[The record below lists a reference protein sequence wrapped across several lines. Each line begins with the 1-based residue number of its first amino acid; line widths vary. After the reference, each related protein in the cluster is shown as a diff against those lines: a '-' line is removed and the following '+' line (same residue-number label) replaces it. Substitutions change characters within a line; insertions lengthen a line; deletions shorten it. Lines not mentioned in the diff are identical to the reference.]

1 MAELKRAGIKLT
13 AEGSAQYKADLKSAT
28 AALQQMAAESKRNI
42 AALGQNASASK
53 RYGLAIKDLGNTAKL
68 AQAKLD
74 VLNTKQK
81 QLANSSRVYASEIN
95 KLENHLKGAKGNTS
109 QLSSALAELRSK
121 ESLNNAELSRLNAT
135 IAKTET
141 QMLKAKS
148 AANQMA
154 NEYRNAGGRFA
165 DVSEKM
171 KSIGNNIDNTGTKAV
186 NFGRTMTTRVTT
198 PIVAGLGY
206 AARAYVKFDDQ
217 MNQMK
222 VQLDDGSV
230 SAGKLK
236 EQVSELGKTSQDM
249 AKQYGVAGESIR
261 NGMNELIKKGFTFNQ
276 VTGAMPSILKAT
288 VASGDDFNSVMSV
301 SSSVLEQFGLK
312 VDDTNQMIK
321 NTDRVTSVLTYTAN
335 KTSAGFADL
344 GEAMQNVG
352 PMAANNNQSLE
363 DMASTLGI
371 LSNRGI
377 EGGEAGTYLMN
388 ALQNLATPTKEQAR
402 GLRDLGVAAFD
413 ANGKMRSFPEILEDI
428 EKATSGMSD
437 EQKNAALNTIFN
449 TQAMKGINPL
459 IQAGSKS
466 IKDLSKST
474 KDASKYQDDLSK
486 KMGESASRNVAKMKE
501 SFKVLAETLGQ
512 QVVPAIIPLID
523 KATDLANKFGQLD
536 KDTQGAIIKI
546 AAFTGAIGP
555 LSLGL
560 GSIVRSIGGTVK
572 GIGTLAR
579 GFGKITSG
587 AGKVVGGAEKAAGGV
602 SKFGSMAQ
610 KVGGFAPLLSNPYVL
625 GFGAI
630 VAASAGVGYL
640 VYQNMH
646 KDDNNHK
653 AAVDQT
659 KGKYQEWFD
668 TVTQGASDA
677 SGSQKKIQDATKKT
691 GETYKQMTERLKKQN
706 TDVQETLKTGWE
718 GYEKEAAATTLGV
731 FGLTKQVSAH
741 IKGLKEKL
749 QDLGLSKKQI
759 AEAENRYKNYG
770 TIIGST
776 FKNIG
781 DVIGKHKKIN
791 SDMALATIKA
801 VQSVTEQVV
810 ESINKEKEAQLNELK
825 EKQELG
831 VITKEQYQK
840 ETQSITEEYDKRVNS
855 IKSNQNKIK
864 DILSAAARENRELN
878 TKEIADITQAYM
890 ELSEKTGQ
898 SISKNT
904 EAQKFFSQNLRE
916 MVTESGLAAL
926 KQSGIIDDSTAKDIA
941 KAKTT
946 EDAIKKLKKALEDY
960 DNKKLK
966 EKEIKA
972 KDKTSKEV
980 KKADKAIDDHNAKK
994 PKEKEIKAKD
1004 KTTKEVKKADKSLDD
1019 HNKKKADE
1027 KELKAKDEISDLTK
1041 KVKSSLKEIDDLKVE
1056 IKKLKAKDEV
1066 SKATKKAENAMKKYK
1081 EVKAD
1086 IKKLKA
1092 KDEAS
1097 EKAFKAKIKVLEYNN
1112 AKAEKKI
1119 LKGKDEITALT
1130 KKVKSALNQINDLKM
1145 EVKELKARGNAST
1158 KADEAKGKL
1167 DNFNN
1172 TKTPTKNLLAT
1183 GNASKFTDTAQ
1194 GKLNLFNGTGIPTK
1208 NLSANGNASSFTDS
1222 ARNAVQRYN
1231 YTGIPT
1237 KRINVS
1243 SNAERQAYSAIDAL
1257 NSIPRFVQSTINVVR
1272 NFFSNEHAEGG
1283 HIDAYAEGGNIQS
1296 HSVPGTYTGIVGE
1309 AGPEIFSVNRG
1320 NVTITPLNS
1329 REKMRGIEG
1338 VLQDYTNGN
1347 NAGNGVVVNINLND
1361 TVIKEEADEDR
1372 LIRKMDQHLRRSLSE
1387 QQMIGGA

>member
-1 MAELKRAGIKLT
+1 
-13 AEGSAQYKADLKSAT
+13 
-28 AALQQMAAESKRNI
+28 
-42 AALGQNASASK
+42 
-53 RYGLAIKDLGNTAKL
+53 
-68 AQAKLD
+68 
-74 VLNTKQK
+74 
-81 QLANSSRVYASEIN
+81 
-95 KLENHLKGAKGNTS
+95 
-109 QLSSALAELRSK
+109 
-121 ESLNNAELSRLNAT
+121 
-135 IAKTET
+135 
-141 QMLKAKS
+141 
-148 AANQMA
+148 
-154 NEYRNAGGRFA
+154 
-165 DVSEKM
+165 
-171 KSIGNNIDNTGTKAV
+171 
-186 NFGRTMTTRVTT
+186 
-198 PIVAGLGY
+198 
-206 AARAYVKFDDQ
+206 
-217 MNQMK
+217 
-222 VQLDDGSV
+222 
-230 SAGKLK
+230 
-236 EQVSELGKTSQDM
+236 
-249 AKQYGVAGESIR
+249 
-261 NGMNELIKKGFTFNQ
+261 
-276 VTGAMPSILKAT
+276 
-288 VASGDDFNSVMSV
+288 
-301 SSSVLEQFGLK
+301 
-312 VDDTNQMIK
+312 
-321 NTDRVTSVLTYTAN
+321 
-335 KTSAGFADL
+335 
-344 GEAMQNVG
+344 
-352 PMAANNNQSLE
+352 
-363 DMASTLGI
+363 
-371 LSNRGI
+371 
-377 EGGEAGTYLMN
+377 
-388 ALQNLATPTKEQAR
+388 
-402 GLRDLGVAAFD
+402 
-413 ANGKMRSFPEILEDI
+413 
-428 EKATSGMSD
+428 
-437 EQKNAALNTIFN
+437 
-449 TQAMKGINPL
+449 
-459 IQAGSKS
+459 
-466 IKDLSKST
+466 
-474 KDASKYQDDLSK
+474 
-486 KMGESASRNVAKMKE
+486 
-501 SFKVLAETLGQ
+501 
-512 QVVPAIIPLID
+512 
-523 KATDLANKFGQLD
+523 
-536 KDTQGAIIKI
+536 
-546 AAFTGAIGP
+546 
-555 LSLGL
+555 
-560 GSIVRSIGGTVK
+560 
-572 GIGTLAR
+572 
-579 GFGKITSG
+579 
-587 AGKVVGGAEKAAGGV
+587 
-602 SKFGSMAQ
+602 MAQ

-630 VAASAGVGYL
+630 VAASAGVGYF

-646 KDDNNHK
+646 EDDNNHK

-668 TVTQGASDA
+668 TVTNGASDA
-677 SGSQKKIQDATKKT
+677 AGSQTKIQDATKKT
-691 GETYKQMTERLKKQN
+691 GETYKKMTERLKKQN
-706 TDVQETLKTGWE
+706 TDVQETLKTGWD
-718 GYEKEAAATTLGV
+718 GYEKRIEKTKYFSFGITIETT
-731 FGLTKQVSAH
+731 KH
-741 IKGLKEKL
+741 IEGLKEKL
-749 QDLGLSKKQI
+749 KDLGLSQKEI
-759 AEAENRYKNYG
+759 SDAENRYKNYG

-972 KDKTSKEV
+972 KDKT
-980 KKADKAIDDHNAKK
+980 
-994 PKEKEIKAKD
+994 
-1004 KTTKEVKKADKSLDD
+1004 TKEVKKADKSLDD
-1019 HNKKKADE
+1019 HYKKKADE

>member
-95 KLENHLKGAKGNTS
+95 KLENQLKGAKGNTS

-413 ANGKMRSFPEILEDI
+413 ANGKMRSFPDILEDI

-536 KDTQGAIIKI
+536 KDTQGAILKI
-546 AAFTGAIGP
+546 AAFAGAIGP

-587 AGKVVGGAEKAAGGV
+587 ASKVVGGAEKAAGGV

-640 VYQNMH
+640 IYNELH

-653 AAVDQT
+653 AAVEQT
-659 KGKYQEWFD
+659 KGKYQDWFD
-668 TVTQGASDA
+668 TVTKGSKKA
-677 SGSQKKIQDATKKT
+677 SGSQKEIQDATKKT
-691 GETYKQMTERLKKQN
+691 GETYKQMTERMKKQN
-706 TDVQETLKTGWE
+706 TDLQDTMKKGWDGYEQRIGKAKILSFGIVQETK
-718 GYEKEAAATTLGV
+718 K
-731 FGLTKQVSAH
+731 H
-741 IKGLKEKL
+741 IEGLKEKL
-749 QDLGLSKKQI
+749 KDLGLSQKEI
-759 AEAENRYKNYG
+759 AAAKANYDNYA
-770 TIIGST
+770 TMVGST
-776 FKNIG
+776 FKEVGSYIEKNK
-781 DVIGKHKKIN
+781 VITE
-791 SDMALATIKA
+791 DLALGTIKA
-801 VQSVTEQVV
+801 TKAVTEEIVN
-810 ESINKEKEAQLNELK
+810 SLNKEKDARINDLK
-825 EKQELG
+825 EKQQLG
-831 VITKEQYQK
+831 IISQQQLQK
-840 ETQSITEEYDKRVNS
+840 ETESIDQEYSKRVEAVQDNQQK
-855 IKSNQNKIK
+855 ISNIMATASREHRA
-864 DILSAAARENRELN
+864 LSAEETAE
-878 TKEIADITQAYM
+878 ITQAYLK
-890 ELSEKTGQ
+890 LSESTGQ
-898 SISKNT
+898 AVTDNVQ
-904 EAQKFFSQNLRE
+904 AQKFFSENLQE
-916 MVTESGLAAL
+916 MISTSGLAAL
-926 KQSGIIDDSTAKDIA
+926 KHAGIIDSTTQKQVKGAKNS
-941 KAKTT
+941 
-946 EDAIKKLKKALEDY
+946 EEAIKILKKALEDY

-994 PKEKEIKAKD
+994 TKEKEIKAKD

-1027 KELKAKDEISDLTK
+1027 KELKAKDEISD
-1041 KVKSSLKEIDDLKVE
+1041 
-1056 IKKLKAKDEV
+1056 
-1066 SKATKKAENAMKKYK
+1066 
-1081 EVKAD
+1081 
-1086 IKKLKA
+1086 
-1092 KDEAS
+1092 
-1097 EKAFKAKIKVLEYNN
+1097 
-1112 AKAEKKI
+1112 
-1119 LKGKDEITALT
+1119 LT

>member
-95 KLENHLKGAKGNTS
+95 KLENQLKGAKGNTS

-413 ANGKMRSFPEILEDI
+413 ANGKMRSFPDILEDI

-486 KMGESASRNVAKMKE
+486 KMSESASRNVAKMKE

-668 TVTQGASDA
+668 TVTNGASDA
-677 SGSQKKIQDATKKT
+677 AGSQTKIQDATKKT
-691 GETYKQMTERLKKQN
+691 GETYKKMTERLKKQN
-706 TDVQETLKTGWE
+706 TDVQETLKTGWD
-718 GYEKEAAATTLGV
+718 GYEKRIEKTKYLSFGITIETT
-731 FGLTKQVSAH
+731 KH
-741 IKGLKEKL
+741 IEGLKEKL
-749 QDLGLSKKQI
+749 KGLGLSQKEI
-759 AEAENRYKNYG
+759 SEAENRYKNYG

-966 EKEIKA
+966 EKDIKA
-972 KDKTSKEV
+972 KDKTTKEV

-1041 KVKSSLKEIDDLKVE
+1041 KVKS
-1056 IKKLKAKDEV
+1056 
-1066 SKATKKAENAMKKYK
+1066 
-1081 EVKAD
+1081 
-1086 IKKLKA
+1086 
-1092 KDEAS
+1092 
-1097 EKAFKAKIKVLEYNN
+1097 
-1112 AKAEKKI
+1112 
-1119 LKGKDEITALT
+1119 
-1130 KKVKSALNQINDLKM
+1130 ALNQINDLKM

-1172 TKTPTKNLLAT
+1172 TKIPTKNLLAT
-1183 GNASKFTDTAQ
+1183 GNASPFTDTAQ

>member
-95 KLENHLKGAKGNTS
+95 KLENQLKGAKGNTS

-413 ANGKMRSFPEILEDI
+413 ANGKMRSFPDILEDI

-486 KMGESASRNVAKMKE
+486 KMSESASRNVAKMKE

-668 TVTQGASDA
+668 TVTNGASDA
-677 SGSQKKIQDATKKT
+677 AGSQTKIQDATKKT
-691 GETYKQMTERLKKQN
+691 GETYKKMTERLKKQN
-706 TDVQETLKTGWE
+706 TDVQETLKTGWD
-718 GYEKEAAATTLGV
+718 GYEKRIEKTKYLSFGITIETT
-731 FGLTKQVSAH
+731 KH
-741 IKGLKEKL
+741 IEGLKEKL
-749 QDLGLSKKQI
+749 KGLGLSQKEI
-759 AEAENRYKNYG
+759 SEAENRYKNYG

-966 EKEIKA
+966 EKDIKA
-972 KDKTSKEV
+972 KDKTTKEV

-994 PKEKEIKAKD
+994 PKEKEI
-1004 KTTKEVKKADKSLDD
+1004 
-1019 HNKKKADE
+1019 
-1027 KELKAKDEISDLTK
+1027 KAKDEISDLTK

-1172 TKTPTKNLLAT
+1172 TKIPTKNLLAT
-1183 GNASKFTDTAQ
+1183 GNASPFTDTAQ

>member
-95 KLENHLKGAKGNTS
+95 KLENQLKGAKGNTS

-413 ANGKMRSFPEILEDI
+413 ANGKMRSFPDILEDI

-536 KDTQGAIIKI
+536 KDTQGAILKI
-546 AAFTGAIGP
+546 AAFAGAIGP

-587 AGKVVGGAEKAAGGV
+587 ASKVVGGAEKAAGGV

-640 VYQNMH
+640 IYNELH

-653 AAVDQT
+653 AAVEQT
-659 KGKYQEWFD
+659 KGKYQDWFD
-668 TVTQGASDA
+668 TVTKGSKKA
-677 SGSQKKIQDATKKT
+677 SGSQKEIQDATKKT
-691 GETYKQMTERLKKQN
+691 GETYKQMTERMKKQN
-706 TDVQETLKTGWE
+706 TDLQDTMKKGWDGYEQRIGKAKILSFGIVQETK
-718 GYEKEAAATTLGV
+718 K
-731 FGLTKQVSAH
+731 H
-741 IKGLKEKL
+741 IEGLKEKL
-749 QDLGLSKKQI
+749 KDLGLSQKEI
-759 AEAENRYKNYG
+759 AAAKANYDNYA
-770 TIIGST
+770 TMVGST
-776 FKNIG
+776 FKEVGSYIE
-781 DVIGKHKKIN
+781 K
-791 SDMALATIKA
+791 
-801 VQSVTEQVV
+801 
-810 ESINKEKEAQLNELK
+810 NK
-825 EKQELG
+825 
-831 VITKEQYQK
+831 VIT
-840 ETQSITEEYDKRVNS
+840 
-855 IKSNQNKIK
+855 
-864 DILSAAARENRELN
+864 
-878 TKEIADITQAYM
+878 
-890 ELSEKTGQ
+890 
-898 SISKNT
+898 
-904 EAQKFFSQNLRE
+904 
-916 MVTESGLAAL
+916 
-926 KQSGIIDDSTAKDIA
+926 
-941 KAKTT
+941 
-946 EDAIKKLKKALEDY
+946 ED
-960 DNKKLK
+960 
-966 EKEIKA
+966 
-972 KDKTSKEV
+972 
-980 KKADKAIDDHNAKK
+980 
-994 PKEKEIKAKD
+994 
-1004 KTTKEVKKADKSLDD
+1004 
-1019 HNKKKADE
+1019 
-1027 KELKAKDEISDLTK
+1027 
-1041 KVKSSLKEIDDLKVE
+1041 
-1056 IKKLKAKDEV
+1056 
-1066 SKATKKAENAMKKYK
+1066 
-1081 EVKAD
+1081 
-1086 IKKLKA
+1086 
-1092 KDEAS
+1092 
-1097 EKAFKAKIKVLEYNN
+1097 
-1112 AKAEKKI
+1112 
-1119 LKGKDEITALT
+1119 
-1130 KKVKSALNQINDLKM
+1130 
-1145 EVKELKARGNAST
+1145 
-1158 KADEAKGKL
+1158 
-1167 DNFNN
+1167 
-1172 TKTPTKNLLAT
+1172 
-1183 GNASKFTDTAQ
+1183 
-1194 GKLNLFNGTGIPTK
+1194 
-1208 NLSANGNASSFTDS
+1208 
-1222 ARNAVQRYN
+1222 
-1231 YTGIPT
+1231 
-1237 KRINVS
+1237 
-1243 SNAERQAYSAIDAL
+1243 
-1257 NSIPRFVQSTINVVR
+1257 
-1272 NFFSNEHAEGG
+1272 
-1283 HIDAYAEGGNIQS
+1283 
-1296 HSVPGTYTGIVGE
+1296 
-1309 AGPEIFSVNRG
+1309 
-1320 NVTITPLNS
+1320 
-1329 REKMRGIEG
+1329 
-1338 VLQDYTNGN
+1338 
-1347 NAGNGVVVNINLND
+1347 
-1361 TVIKEEADEDR
+1361 
-1372 LIRKMDQHLRRSLSE
+1372 
-1387 QQMIGGA
+1387 

>member
-95 KLENHLKGAKGNTS
+95 KLENQLKGAKGNTS

-413 ANGKMRSFPEILEDI
+413 ANGKMRSFPDILEDI

-536 KDTQGAIIKI
+536 KDTQGAILKI
-546 AAFTGAIGP
+546 AAFAGAIGP

-587 AGKVVGGAEKAAGGV
+587 ASKVVGGAEKAAGGV

-640 VYQNMH
+640 IYNELH

-653 AAVDQT
+653 AAVEQT
-659 KGKYQEWFD
+659 KGKYQDWFD
-668 TVTQGASDA
+668 TVTKGSKKA
-677 SGSQKKIQDATKKT
+677 SGSQKEIQDATKKT
-691 GETYKQMTERLKKQN
+691 GETYKQMTERMKKQN
-706 TDVQETLKTGWE
+706 TDLQDTMKKGWDGYEQRIGKAKILSFGIVQETK
-718 GYEKEAAATTLGV
+718 K
-731 FGLTKQVSAH
+731 H
-741 IKGLKEKL
+741 IEGLKEKL
-749 QDLGLSKKQI
+749 KDLGLSQKEI
-759 AEAENRYKNYG
+759 AAAKANYDNYA
-770 TIIGST
+770 TMVGST
-776 FKNIG
+776 FKEVGSYIEKNK
-781 DVIGKHKKIN
+781 VITE
-791 SDMALATIKA
+791 DLALGTIKA
-801 VQSVTEQVV
+801 TKAVTEEIVN
-810 ESINKEKEAQLNELK
+810 SLNKEKDARINDLK
-825 EKQELG
+825 EKQQLG
-831 VITKEQYQK
+831 IISQQQLQK
-840 ETQSITEEYDKRVNS
+840 ETESIDQEYSKRVEAVQDNQQK
-855 IKSNQNKIK
+855 ISNIMATASREHRA
-864 DILSAAARENRELN
+864 LSAEETAE
-878 TKEIADITQAYM
+878 ITQAYLK
-890 ELSEKTGQ
+890 LSESTGQ
-898 SISKNT
+898 AVTDNVQ
-904 EAQKFFSQNLRE
+904 AQKFFSENLQE
-916 MVTESGLAAL
+916 MISTSGLAAL
-926 KQSGIIDDSTAKDIA
+926 KHAGIIDSTTQKQVKGAKNS
-941 KAKTT
+941 
-946 EDAIKKLKKALEDY
+946 EEAIKILKKALEDY

-994 PKEKEIKAKD
+994 TKEKEIKAKD

-1056 IKKLKAKDEV
+1056 
-1066 SKATKKAENAMKKYK
+1066 
-1081 EVKAD
+1081 

>member
-95 KLENHLKGAKGNTS
+95 KLENQLKGAKGNTS

-413 ANGKMRSFPEILEDI
+413 ANGKMRSFPDILEDI

-486 KMGESASRNVAKMKE
+486 KMSESASRNVAKMKE

-668 TVTQGASDA
+668 TVTNGASDA
-677 SGSQKKIQDATKKT
+677 AGSQTKIQDATKKT
-691 GETYKQMTERLKKQN
+691 GETYKKMTERLKKQN
-706 TDVQETLKTGWE
+706 TDVQETLKTGWD
-718 GYEKEAAATTLGV
+718 GYEKRIEKTKYLSFGITIETT
-731 FGLTKQVSAH
+731 KH
-741 IKGLKEKL
+741 IEGLKEKL
-749 QDLGLSKKQI
+749 KGLGLSQKEI
-759 AEAENRYKNYG
+759 SDAENRYKNYG

-946 EDAIKKLKKALEDY
+946 GDAIKKLKKALEDY

-994 PKEKEIKAKD
+994 PKKKEIKAKD

-1027 KELKAKDEISDLTK
+1027 KELKAKDEISD
-1041 KVKSSLKEIDDLKVE
+1041 
-1056 IKKLKAKDEV
+1056 
-1066 SKATKKAENAMKKYK
+1066 
-1081 EVKAD
+1081 
-1086 IKKLKA
+1086 
-1092 KDEAS
+1092 
-1097 EKAFKAKIKVLEYNN
+1097 
-1112 AKAEKKI
+1112 
-1119 LKGKDEITALT
+1119 LT

-1183 GNASKFTDTAQ
+1183 GNASPFTDTAQ

-1272 NFFSNEHAEGG
+1272 NFYSNEHAEGG

>member
-81 QLANSSRVYASEIN
+81 QLANSSRIYASEIN
-95 KLENHLKGAKGNTS
+95 KLESQLKGAKGNTS
-109 QLSSALAELRSK
+109 QLSNALAELRSK

-154 NEYRNAGGRFA
+154 NEYRNAGGRFT

-171 KSIGNNIDNTGTKAV
+171 KSIGTNIDNTGTKAV

-413 ANGKMRSFPEILEDI
+413 ANGKMRSFPDILEDI

-646 KDDNNHK
+646 EDDNNHK

-668 TVTQGASDA
+668 TVTNGASDA
-677 SGSQKKIQDATKKT
+677 AGSQTKIQDATKKT
-691 GETYKQMTERLKKQN
+691 GETYKKMTERLKKQN
-706 TDVQETLKTGWE
+706 TDVQETLKTGWD
-718 GYEKEAAATTLGV
+718 GYEKRIEKTKYFSFGITIETT
-731 FGLTKQVSAH
+731 KH
-741 IKGLKEKL
+741 IEGLKEKL
-749 QDLGLSKKQI
+749 KDLGLSQKEI
-759 AEAENRYKNYG
+759 SDAENRYKNYG

-960 DNKKLK
+960 DNKKL
-966 EKEIKA
+966 
-972 KDKTSKEV
+972 
-980 KKADKAIDDHNAKK
+980 
-994 PKEKEIKAKD
+994 KEKEIKAKD

>member
-95 KLENHLKGAKGNTS
+95 KLENQLKGAKGNTS

-413 ANGKMRSFPEILEDI
+413 ANGKMRSFPDILEDI

-486 KMGESASRNVAKMKE
+486 KMSESASRNVAKMKE

-668 TVTQGASDA
+668 TVTNGASDA
-677 SGSQKKIQDATKKT
+677 AGSQTKIQDATKKT
-691 GETYKQMTERLKKQN
+691 GETYKKMTERLKKQN
-706 TDVQETLKTGWE
+706 TDVQETLKTGWD
-718 GYEKEAAATTLGV
+718 GYEKRIEKTKYLSFGITIETT
-731 FGLTKQVSAH
+731 KH
-741 IKGLKEKL
+741 IEGLKEKL
-749 QDLGLSKKQI
+749 KGLGLSQKEI
-759 AEAENRYKNYG
+759 SEAENRYKNYG

-946 EDAIKKLKKALEDY
+946 GDAIKKLKKALEDY
-960 DNKKLK
+960 DNKKP
-966 EKEIKA
+966 
-972 KDKTSKEV
+972 
-980 KKADKAIDDHNAKK
+980 KK
-994 PKEKEIKAKD
+994 KEIKAKD

-1027 KELKAKDEISDLTK
+1027 KELKAKDEISD
-1041 KVKSSLKEIDDLKVE
+1041 
-1056 IKKLKAKDEV
+1056 
-1066 SKATKKAENAMKKYK
+1066 
-1081 EVKAD
+1081 
-1086 IKKLKA
+1086 
-1092 KDEAS
+1092 
-1097 EKAFKAKIKVLEYNN
+1097 
-1112 AKAEKKI
+1112 
-1119 LKGKDEITALT
+1119 LT

-1183 GNASKFTDTAQ
+1183 GNASPFTDTAQ

-1272 NFFSNEHAEGG
+1272 NFYSNEHAEGG

>member
-42 AALGQNASASK
+42 ASLGQNASASK

-95 KLENHLKGAKGNTS
+95 KLENQLKGAKGNTS

-413 ANGKMRSFPEILEDI
+413 ANGKMRSFPDILEDI

-486 KMGESASRNVAKMKE
+486 KMSESASRNVAKMKE

-668 TVTQGASDA
+668 TVTNGASDA
-677 SGSQKKIQDATKKT
+677 AGSQTKIQDATKKT
-691 GETYKQMTERLKKQN
+691 GETYKKMTERLEKQN
-706 TDVQETLKTGWE
+706 TDVQETLKTGWD
-718 GYEKEAAATTLGV
+718 GDEKRIEKTKYLSFGITIETT
-731 FGLTKQVSAH
+731 KH
-741 IKGLKEKL
+741 IEGLKEKL
-749 QDLGLSKKQI
+749 KGLGLSQKEI
-759 AEAENRYKNYG
+759 SEAENRYKNYG

-831 VITKEQYQK
+831 IITKEQYQK

-966 EKEIKA
+966 EKDIKA
-972 KDKTSKEV
+972 KDKTTKEV

-1056 IKKLKAKDEV
+1056 
-1066 SKATKKAENAMKKYK
+1066 
-1081 EVKAD
+1081 

-1183 GNASKFTDTAQ
+1183 GNASPFTDTAQ

>member
-95 KLENHLKGAKGNTS
+95 KLENQLKGAKGNTS

-148 AANQMA
+148 AANQMT

-236 EQVSELGKTSQDM
+236 EQVSELGKTSQDI

-363 DMASTLGI
+363 DMASTLGV

-413 ANGKMRSFPEILEDI
+413 ANGKMRSFPDILEDI

-536 KDTQGAIIKI
+536 KDTQGAILKI
-546 AAFTGAIGP
+546 AAFAGAIGP

-587 AGKVVGGAEKAAGGV
+587 ASKVVGGAEKAAGGV

-646 KDDNNHK
+646 EDDNNHK

-668 TVTQGASDA
+668 TVTNGASDA
-677 SGSQKKIQDATKKT
+677 AGSQTKIQDATKKT
-691 GETYKQMTERLKKQN
+691 GETYKKMTERLKKQN
-706 TDVQETLKTGWE
+706 TDVQETLKTGWD
-718 GYEKEAAATTLGV
+718 GYEKRIEKTKYFSFGITIETT
-731 FGLTKQVSAH
+731 KH
-741 IKGLKEKL
+741 IEGLKEKL
-749 QDLGLSKKQI
+749 KDLGLSQKEI
-759 AEAENRYKNYG
+759 SDAENRYKNYG

-864 DILSAAARENRELN
+864 DILSTAARENRELN

-960 DNKKLK
+960 DNKKL
-966 EKEIKA
+966 
-972 KDKTSKEV
+972 
-980 KKADKAIDDHNAKK
+980 
-994 PKEKEIKAKD
+994 KEKEIKAKD

-1183 GNASKFTDTAQ
+1183 GNASPFTDTAQ

>member
-95 KLENHLKGAKGNTS
+95 KLENQLKGAKGNTS

-413 ANGKMRSFPEILEDI
+413 ANGKMRSFPDILEDI

-536 KDTQGAIIKI
+536 KDTQGAILKI
-546 AAFTGAIGP
+546 AAFAGAIGP

-587 AGKVVGGAEKAAGGV
+587 ASKVVGGAEKAAGGV

-640 VYQNMH
+640 IYNELH

-653 AAVDQT
+653 AAVEQT
-659 KGKYQEWFD
+659 KGKYQDWFD
-668 TVTQGASDA
+668 TVTKGSKKA
-677 SGSQKKIQDATKKT
+677 SGSQKEIQDATKKT
-691 GETYKQMTERLKKQN
+691 GETYKQMTERMKKQN
-706 TDVQETLKTGWE
+706 TDLQDTMKKGWDGYEQRIGKAKILSFGIVQETK
-718 GYEKEAAATTLGV
+718 K
-731 FGLTKQVSAH
+731 H
-741 IKGLKEKL
+741 IEGLKEKL
-749 QDLGLSKKQI
+749 KDLGLSQKEI
-759 AEAENRYKNYG
+759 AAAKANYDNYA
-770 TIIGST
+770 TMVGST
-776 FKNIG
+776 FKEVGSYIEKNK
-781 DVIGKHKKIN
+781 VITE
-791 SDMALATIKA
+791 DLALGTIKA
-801 VQSVTEQVV
+801 TKAVTEEIVN
-810 ESINKEKEAQLNELK
+810 SLNKEKDARINDLK
-825 EKQELG
+825 EKQQLG
-831 VITKEQYQK
+831 IISQQQLQK
-840 ETQSITEEYDKRVNS
+840 ETESIDQEYSKRVEAVQDNQQK
-855 IKSNQNKIK
+855 ISNIMATASREHRA
-864 DILSAAARENRELN
+864 LSAEETAE
-878 TKEIADITQAYM
+878 ITQAYLK
-890 ELSEKTGQ
+890 LSESTGQ
-898 SISKNT
+898 AVTDNVQ
-904 EAQKFFSQNLRE
+904 AQKFFSENLQE
-916 MVTESGLAAL
+916 MISTSGLAAL
-926 KQSGIIDDSTAKDIA
+926 KHAGIIDSTTQKQVKGAKNS
-941 KAKTT
+941 
-946 EDAIKKLKKALEDY
+946 EEAIKILKKALEDY
-960 DNKKLK
+960 DNKKL
-966 EKEIKA
+966 
-972 KDKTSKEV
+972 
-980 KKADKAIDDHNAKK
+980 
-994 PKEKEIKAKD
+994 KEKEIKAKD

>member
-42 AALGQNASASK
+42 AALGQNANASK

-95 KLENHLKGAKGNTS
+95 KLENQLKGAKGNTS

-171 KSIGNNIDNTGTKAV
+171 KSIGTNIDNTGTKAV

-402 GLRDLGVAAFD
+402 GLQDLGVAAFD

-486 KMGESASRNVAKMKE
+486 KMSESASRNVAKMKE

-536 KDTQGAIIKI
+536 KDTQGAILKI

-646 KDDNNHK
+646 EDDNNHK

-668 TVTQGASDA
+668 TVTNGASDA
-677 SGSQKKIQDATKKT
+677 AGSQTKIQDATKKT
-691 GETYKQMTERLKKQN
+691 GETYKKMTERLKKQN
-706 TDVQETLKTGWE
+706 TDVQETLKTGWN
-718 GYEKEAAATTLGV
+718 GYEKRIEKTKYFSFGITIETT
-731 FGLTKQVSAH
+731 KH
-741 IKGLKEKL
+741 IEGLKEKL
-749 QDLGLSKKQI
+749 KGLGLSQKEI
-759 AEAENRYKNYG
+759 SDAENRYKNYG

-810 ESINKEKEAQLNELK
+810 ESINKEKEAKLNDLK

-966 EKEIKA
+966 EKDIKA

-980 KKADKAIDDHNAKK
+980 KKADKAIDEYNAKK

-1027 KELKAKDEISDLTK
+1027 KE
-1041 KVKSSLKEIDDLKVE
+1041 
-1056 IKKLKAKDEV
+1056 
-1066 SKATKKAENAMKKYK
+1066 
-1081 EVKAD
+1081 
-1086 IKKLKA
+1086 LKA

-1183 GNASKFTDTAQ
+1183 GNASPFTDTAQ

>member
-95 KLENHLKGAKGNTS
+95 KLENQLKGAKGNTS

-171 KSIGNNIDNTGTKAV
+171 KSIGTNIDNTGTKAV

-413 ANGKMRSFPEILEDI
+413 ANGKMRSFPDILEDI

-523 KATDLANKFGQLD
+523 KSTDLANKFGQLD

-546 AAFTGAIGP
+546 AAFVGAIGP

-646 KDDNNHK
+646 EDDNNHK

-668 TVTQGASDA
+668 TVTNGASDA
-677 SGSQKKIQDATKKT
+677 AGSQTKIQDATKKT
-691 GETYKQMTERLKKQN
+691 GETYKKMTERLKKQN
-706 TDVQETLKTGWE
+706 TDVQETLKTGWD
-718 GYEKEAAATTLGV
+718 GYEKRIEKTKYFSFGITIETT
-731 FGLTKQVSAH
+731 KH
-741 IKGLKEKL
+741 IEGLKEKL
-749 QDLGLSKKQI
+749 KGLGLSQKEI
-759 AEAENRYKNYG
+759 SEAENRYKNYG

-946 EDAIKKLKKALEDY
+946 EDAIKKLKK
-960 DNKKLK
+960 
-966 EKEIKA
+966 
-972 KDKTSKEV
+972 
-980 KKADKAIDDHNAKK
+980 
-994 PKEKEIKAKD
+994 
-1004 KTTKEVKKADKSLDD
+1004 
-1019 HNKKKADE
+1019 
-1027 KELKAKDEISDLTK
+1027 
-1041 KVKSSLKEIDDLKVE
+1041 
-1056 IKKLKAKDEV
+1056 
-1066 SKATKKAENAMKKYK
+1066 
-1081 EVKAD
+1081 
-1086 IKKLKA
+1086 
-1092 KDEAS
+1092 
-1097 EKAFKAKIKVLEYNN
+1097 
-1112 AKAEKKI
+1112 
-1119 LKGKDEITALT
+1119 
-1130 KKVKSALNQINDLKM
+1130 
-1145 EVKELKARGNAST
+1145 
-1158 KADEAKGKL
+1158 
-1167 DNFNN
+1167 
-1172 TKTPTKNLLAT
+1172 
-1183 GNASKFTDTAQ
+1183 
-1194 GKLNLFNGTGIPTK
+1194 
-1208 NLSANGNASSFTDS
+1208 
-1222 ARNAVQRYN
+1222 
-1231 YTGIPT
+1231 
-1237 KRINVS
+1237 
-1243 SNAERQAYSAIDAL
+1243 
-1257 NSIPRFVQSTINVVR
+1257 SI
-1272 NFFSNEHAEGG
+1272 G
-1283 HIDAYAEGGNIQS
+1283 
-1296 HSVPGTYTGIVGE
+1296 
-1309 AGPEIFSVNRG
+1309 
-1320 NVTITPLNS
+1320 
-1329 REKMRGIEG
+1329 
-1338 VLQDYTNGN
+1338 
-1347 NAGNGVVVNINLND
+1347 
-1361 TVIKEEADEDR
+1361 R
-1372 LIRKMDQHLRRSLSE
+1372 L
-1387 QQMIGGA
+1387 

>member
-42 AALGQNASASK
+42 ASLGQNASASK

-95 KLENHLKGAKGNTS
+95 KLENQLKGAKGNTS

-413 ANGKMRSFPEILEDI
+413 ANGKMRSFPDILEDI

-486 KMGESASRNVAKMKE
+486 KMSESASRNVAKMKE

-668 TVTQGASDA
+668 TVTNGASDA
-677 SGSQKKIQDATKKT
+677 AGSQTKIQDATKKT
-691 GETYKQMTERLKKQN
+691 GETYKKMTERLKKQN
-706 TDVQETLKTGWE
+706 TDVQETLKTGWD
-718 GYEKEAAATTLGV
+718 GYEKRIEKTKYLSFGITIETT
-731 FGLTKQVSAH
+731 KH
-741 IKGLKEKL
+741 IEGLKEKL
-749 QDLGLSKKQI
+749 KGLGLSQKEI
-759 AEAENRYKNYG
+759 SDAENRYKNYG

-946 EDAIKKLKKALEDY
+946 GDAIKKLKKALEDY
-960 DNKKLK
+960 DNKKL
-966 EKEIKA
+966 
-972 KDKTSKEV
+972 
-980 KKADKAIDDHNAKK
+980 
-994 PKEKEIKAKD
+994 KEKEIKAKD

-1183 GNASKFTDTAQ
+1183 GNASPFTDTAQ

>member
-42 AALGQNASASK
+42 ASLGQNASASK

-95 KLENHLKGAKGNTS
+95 KLENQLKGAKGNTS

-413 ANGKMRSFPEILEDI
+413 ANGKMRSFPDILEDI

-486 KMGESASRNVAKMKE
+486 KMSESASRNVAKMKE

-668 TVTQGASDA
+668 TVTNGASDA
-677 SGSQKKIQDATKKT
+677 AGSQTKIQDATKKT
-691 GETYKQMTERLKKQN
+691 GETYKKMTERLKKQN
-706 TDVQETLKTGWE
+706 TDVQETLKTGWD
-718 GYEKEAAATTLGV
+718 GYEKRIEKTKYLSFGITIETT
-731 FGLTKQVSAH
+731 KH
-741 IKGLKEKL
+741 IEGLKEKL
-749 QDLGLSKKQI
+749 KGLGLSQKEI
-759 AEAENRYKNYG
+759 SDAENRYKNYG

-916 MVTESGLAAL
+916 MVTESDLAAL

-946 EDAIKKLKKALEDY
+946 GDAIKKLKKALEDY

-1041 KVKSSLKEIDDLKVE
+1041 KVK
-1056 IKKLKAKDEV
+1056 
-1066 SKATKKAENAMKKYK
+1066 
-1081 EVKAD
+1081 
-1086 IKKLKA
+1086 
-1092 KDEAS
+1092 
-1097 EKAFKAKIKVLEYNN
+1097 
-1112 AKAEKKI
+1112 
-1119 LKGKDEITALT
+1119 
-1130 KKVKSALNQINDLKM
+1130 
-1145 EVKELKARGNAST
+1145 
-1158 KADEAKGKL
+1158 
-1167 DNFNN
+1167 
-1172 TKTPTKNLLAT
+1172 
-1183 GNASKFTDTAQ
+1183 
-1194 GKLNLFNGTGIPTK
+1194 
-1208 NLSANGNASSFTDS
+1208 
-1222 ARNAVQRYN
+1222 
-1231 YTGIPT
+1231 
-1237 KRINVS
+1237 
-1243 SNAERQAYSAIDAL
+1243 
-1257 NSIPRFVQSTINVVR
+1257 
-1272 NFFSNEHAEGG
+1272 
-1283 HIDAYAEGGNIQS
+1283 
-1296 HSVPGTYTGIVGE
+1296 
-1309 AGPEIFSVNRG
+1309 
-1320 NVTITPLNS
+1320 
-1329 REKMRGIEG
+1329 
-1338 VLQDYTNGN
+1338 
-1347 NAGNGVVVNINLND
+1347 
-1361 TVIKEEADEDR
+1361 
-1372 LIRKMDQHLRRSLSE
+1372 
-1387 QQMIGGA
+1387 

>member
-95 KLENHLKGAKGNTS
+95 KLENQLKGAKGNTS

-148 AANQMA
+148 AANQMT

-363 DMASTLGI
+363 DMASTLGV

-413 ANGKMRSFPEILEDI
+413 ANGKMRSFPDILEDI

-536 KDTQGAIIKI
+536 KDTQGAILKI
-546 AAFTGAIGP
+546 AAFAGAIGP

-587 AGKVVGGAEKAAGGV
+587 ASKVVGGAEKAAGGV

-646 KDDNNHK
+646 EDDNNHK

-668 TVTQGASDA
+668 TVTNGASDA
-677 SGSQKKIQDATKKT
+677 AGSQTKIQDATKKT
-691 GETYKQMTERLKKQN
+691 GETYKKMTERLKKQN
-706 TDVQETLKTGWE
+706 TDVQETLKTGWD
-718 GYEKEAAATTLGV
+718 GYEKRIEKTKYFSFGITIETT
-731 FGLTKQVSAH
+731 KH
-741 IKGLKEKL
+741 IEGLKEKL
-749 QDLGLSKKQI
+749 KDLGLSQKEI
-759 AEAENRYKNYG
+759 SDAENRYKNYG

-864 DILSAAARENRELN
+864 DILSTAARENRELN

-966 EKEIKA
+966 EK
-972 KDKTSKEV
+972 D
-980 KKADKAIDDHNAKK
+980 
-994 PKEKEIKAKD
+994 IKAKD

-1183 GNASKFTDTAQ
+1183 GNASPFTDTAQ

>member
-95 KLENHLKGAKGNTS
+95 KLENQLKGAKGNTS

-148 AANQMA
+148 AANQMT

-363 DMASTLGI
+363 DMASTLGV

-413 ANGKMRSFPEILEDI
+413 ANGKMRSFPDILEDI

-536 KDTQGAIIKI
+536 KDTQGAILKI
-546 AAFTGAIGP
+546 AAFAGAIGP

-587 AGKVVGGAEKAAGGV
+587 ASKVVGGAEKAAGGV

-646 KDDNNHK
+646 EDDNNHK

-668 TVTQGASDA
+668 TVTNGASDA
-677 SGSQKKIQDATKKT
+677 AGSQTKIQDATKKT
-691 GETYKQMTERLKKQN
+691 GETYKKMTERLKKQN
-706 TDVQETLKTGWE
+706 TDVQETLKTGWD
-718 GYEKEAAATTLGV
+718 GYEKRIEKTKYFSFGITIETT
-731 FGLTKQVSAH
+731 KH
-741 IKGLKEKL
+741 IEGLKEKL
-749 QDLGLSKKQI
+749 KDLGLSQKEI
-759 AEAENRYKNYG
+759 SDAENRYKNYG

-864 DILSAAARENRELN
+864 DILSTAARENRELN

-966 EKEIKA
+966 EKDIKA
-972 KDKTSKEV
+972 KDKTTKEV

-1056 IKKLKAKDEV
+1056 
-1066 SKATKKAENAMKKYK
+1066 
-1081 EVKAD
+1081 

-1183 GNASKFTDTAQ
+1183 GNASPFTDTAQ